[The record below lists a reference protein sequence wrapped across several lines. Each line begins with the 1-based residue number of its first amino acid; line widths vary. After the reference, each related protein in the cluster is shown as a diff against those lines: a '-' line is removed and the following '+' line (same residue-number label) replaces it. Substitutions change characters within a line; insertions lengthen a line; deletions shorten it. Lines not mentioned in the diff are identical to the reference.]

1 MTRGDPHGQ
10 AGAQPC
16 LVRGGLLF
24 LTRDR
29 IRAEIVGR
37 STFSAHEMISTV
49 LPLYRVAAGFLI
61 ASLALRINGFD
72 LLVDAIGWVLVV
84 SGLSRL
90 ETAVDP
96 AFGKA
101 RMAALVT
108 LVLSFAELAGLTEN
122 IVIGLLYG
130 ASKLVTTWLV
140 AAGIITRAR
149 AFGDASTASTFDAIR
164 WILTIVSGVALL
176 LGYTAARM
184 QGIAFVVAITGFIVI
199 AWFIISLYRSARLS
213 YLA

>member
-1 MTRGDPHGQ
+1 
-10 AGAQPC
+10 
-16 LVRGGLLF
+16 
-24 LTRDR
+24 
-29 IRAEIVGR
+29 
-37 STFSAHEMISTV
+37 MISTV
-49 LPLYRVAAGFLI
+49 FPLYRIAAGILI
-61 ASLALRINGFD
+61 ASLALRVNGFD
-72 LLVDAIGWVLVV
+72 LLVDAIGWALVV

-108 LVLSFAELAGLTEN
+108 LVLSLAELTGLTEN

-130 ASKLVTTWLV
+130 AGKLVTIWLV
-140 AAGIITRAR
+140 ATGIVTRAR
-149 AFGDASTASTFDAIR
+149 AFGDVSTASTFDAIR
-164 WILTIVSGVALL
+164 WILTIVSVVASLL
-176 LGYTAARM
+176 AYTAARM
-184 QGIAFVVAITGFIVI
+184 QGIAFIVAITGFIVI